1 MRINCIVGIRINSVT
16 FIFSRLT
23 SFTKKSAI
31 ASSLALTLVLPTVGG
46 LTPSV
51 WANDN
56 APASAEDSLDSQPR
70 LPEYDAK
77 IVSILKDIMEANDI
91 PLTQVKD
98 VRVIPGEE
106 LNAMTDGKT
115 IYFTKG
121 LFDTLQTEDQR
132 AFVVGHE
139 LAHILEGHVASATKR
154 RVGAVLLNEILLT
167 RLWRP
172 SGNISRAAQTLARNG
187 VVLADKRFSRGDEYE
202 ADSTAIELL
211 SNTKHD
217 PKAALEVFE
226 IFEAEMGSG
235 GTPEFMRTH
244 PMNKSRIDALLAK
257 YDHKFQPVAP
267 TATSRYWQ
275 PNKY

>member
-1 MRINCIVGIRINSVT
+1 MRINCIVRMRIVSVT
-16 FIFSRLT
+16 SIFSRLKT
-23 SFTKKSAI
+23 LTKKSAI
-31 ASSLALTLVLPTVGG
+31 VSSLALALVLPLVGG

-51 WANDN
+51 WAKDE
-56 APASAEDSLDSQPR
+56 APASSEDSLDSQPR

-77 IVSILKDIMEANDI
+77 VVTILKGIMSANDI

-98 VRVIPGEE
+98 VRVIAGEE

-132 AFVVGHE
+132 AFVIGHE

-172 SGNISRAAQTLARNG
+172 SGGVSKVAQTLAKNG
-187 VVLADKRFSRGDEYE
+187 IVLADKRFSRGDEYE

-211 SNTKHD
+211 SNTQHD

-235 GTPEFMRTH
+235 GSPEFMRTH

-257 YDHKFQPVAP
+257 YDHKFQPTAP

-275 PNKY
+275 PNNY